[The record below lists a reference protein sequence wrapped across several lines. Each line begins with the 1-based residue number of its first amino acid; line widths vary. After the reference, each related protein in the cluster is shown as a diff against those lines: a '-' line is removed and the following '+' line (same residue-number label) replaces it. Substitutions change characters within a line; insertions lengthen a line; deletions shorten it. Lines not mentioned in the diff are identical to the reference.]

1 MELVYLW
8 VEDYKNIQ
16 KQGFNFSPRFRCEF
30 KDEYDN
36 GKLKDNCELIID
48 ENKDYVSIFP
58 DNIDITAIVG
68 KNGSGKTSLLT
79 LFVGGIFANKKN
91 RKNIKNLF
99 FVYEKDKEFVCY
111 YFFEEEIQITSKKQ
125 IINKE
130 LYMNID
136 KSIFNDDFKNNYFL
150 FMDFSIGQ
158 LDLWNSST
166 QEEYKKYYALEPSR
180 NYFSAG
186 PGYNSKIEPTSFAAN
201 MKANILYLYKYLDE
215 ELINRW
221 KLPKFK
227 KLVYFGMRQMGTP
240 TRDYYKNEII
250 GKEILGMNFTNA
262 KTYEDVEKTIK
273 DNFENKSEID
283 FKVIEKKDL
292 NEISILFLFANIEFK
307 TEDGI
312 DFFSMSTGQKQL
324 VSYFG
329 IIIRVIKELINS
341 EKTLTLI
348 IDEIETS
355 LHPQWQKEFISLF
368 IELIESIKT
377 DCKNIQLI
385 MAGHSP
391 FIVSD
396 LPKGNIIF
404 LKNSKQVSG
413 IEKKETFGANIH
425 TLLADS
431 FFVEGGLMGEFAK
444 DKIQS
449 IIKYHEN
456 IGKKE
461 ISEAEKVE
469 YKTKKQKEFW
479 QIQSIIGDDYLK
491 QVIKNHLIEIEKI
504 VLGND
509 EAKEEEI
516 KRLKAQIELLEK

>member
-36 GKLKDNCELIID
+36 EMLKDNCELIIN

-58 DNIDITAIVG
+58 DNINVNAIVG

-91 RKNIKNLF
+91 RKKIKNLF

-111 YFFEEEIQITSKKQ
+111 SFFEKKIQITSKKQ

-130 LYMNID
+130 LYMNKD
-136 KSIFNDDFKNNYFL
+136 KNIFNDDFKNNYFL

-158 LDLWNSST
+158 LDLLNSST
-166 QEEYKKYYALEPSR
+166 QKEYKKYYALEPSR

-227 KLVYFGMRQMGTP
+227 KLVYSGIRQMGNP
-240 TRDYYKNEII
+240 TKNYYKNEII
-250 GKEILGMNFTNA
+250 GKNILGMDFQNCTDYESVKNVIINF
-262 KTYEDVEKTIK
+262 
-273 DNFENKSEID
+273 
-283 FKVIEKKDL
+283 FKVNKEINFGNIKKEDL
-292 NEISILFLFANIEFK
+292 KQISILFLFADIEFENDEGMK
-307 TEDGI
+307 
-312 DFFSMSTGQKQL
+312 FFSISTGQKQL
-324 VSYFG
+324 ISYFG
-329 IIIRVIKELINS
+329 IIIRVINEKLNS
-341 EKTLTLI
+341 NKTLTLL
-348 IDEIETS
+348 IDEIESS
-355 LHPQWQKEFISLF
+355 LHPQWQKEFLKLLMELF
-368 IELIESIKT
+368 SYMEGK
-377 DCKNIQLI
+377 CKNIQLI
-385 MAGHSP
+385 LAGHSP

-404 LKNSKQVSG
+404 LKDSKQVSG

-444 DKIQS
+444 NKITKILNFLNGKNKFIDTPLNQIKP
-449 IIKYHEN
+449 IIE
-456 IGKKE
+456 
-461 ISEAEKVE
+461 
-469 YKTKKQKEFW
+469 
-479 QIQSIIGDDYLK
+479 IIGEDFLREKLLKMYNEKFRIKSKDDEIKELK
-491 QVIKNHLIEIEKI
+491 AEIE
-504 VLGND
+504 
-509 EAKEEEI
+509 
-516 KRLKAQIELLEK
+516 RLKNAQNKI